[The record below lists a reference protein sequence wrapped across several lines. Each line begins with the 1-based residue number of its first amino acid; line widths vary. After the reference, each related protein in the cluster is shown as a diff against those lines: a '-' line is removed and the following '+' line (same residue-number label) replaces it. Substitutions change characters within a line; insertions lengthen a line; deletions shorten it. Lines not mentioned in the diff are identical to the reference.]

1 MNRCTVSFS
10 FCGYNLFKINILS
23 QEDKNM
29 KEEEL
34 YNPEEDDYFNMPYTD
49 LEEWRDLPIRHYYVH
64 GGFKGT
70 DIDGENEVRF
80 CFYFPEKEKYEG
92 RFYQYLSPA
101 PEDEHESEHLTG
113 EDDKISFALTH
124 GAYYVVSNQGG
135 FVPAMGKRLYRA
147 SSNTALYS
155 RKIAEKVYGTEE
167 RPFGYVFG
175 GSGGSFKT
183 MSCIESTKDVWDGA
197 VPYVL
202 ANPMA
207 TPNVFCPRV
216 RAMRVLREDGLKKVV
231 DAMEPGGSGDIFEG
245 LDRVAKDV
253 LMEATR
259 MGFPKRGW
267 FSWPTMG
274 DGALMVLAPNIYKIF
289 PSYFTDFWIKP
300 GFAGSD
306 PESSESRDRV
316 KFKTMVTELIKP
328 EKKSDEQ
335 YTSVDNSW
343 INTMIGSQDTPRI
356 RISEM
361 PPAGSYI
368 FHCRIRIMDG
378 KAVGKEVPVEK
389 IEDGII
395 TVSSAF
401 DGSNSGNVLEG
412 LAVGDTIVIDN
423 SDYLAMQT
431 FERHQVPDESYK
443 VYDQF
448 RGSDGKPLYPQL
460 PFLLAPGI
468 AMGAGGSVPCGKIN
482 GKVIAICSIL
492 DESALAWHGDWY
504 RQAVHREKNGQEDTC
519 FRLYYNDH
527 CIHDD
532 RAGYLEDT
540 QHQVDYL
547 GILHQALLDIA
558 AWCERGIAPR
568 ATTNYKFDDGQ
579 IEVPETAEE
588 RGGLQPVVKAYA
600 DGKKCVTVKT
610 GEEVAFTAVIDVP
623 CEEDT
628 VTAAAWD
635 FEKTDDFSHECT
647 LVRSENS
654 QSVQVRTCHAFATP
668 GTYFPV
674 IKVKSC
680 RKGREKDI
688 FVQCKNLDRVRVIVE
703 DR

>member
-1 MNRCTVSFS
+1 M
-10 FCGYNLFKINILS
+10 
-23 QEDKNM
+23 
-29 KEEEL
+29 EEEL
-34 YNPEEDDYFNMPYTD
+34 YNPEEDNSFKEPYTD
-49 LEEWRDLPIRHYYVH
+49 TEEWRDLPVRHFYVH

-113 EDDKISFALTH
+113 EDDKITFALTH

-135 FVPAMGKRLYRA
+135 FVPPMGQRLYRA
-147 SSNTALYS
+147 SSNTAVFG
-155 RKIAEKVYGTEE
+155 RKLAKKLYGTEA

-183 MSCIESTKDVWDGA
+183 MSCMESTKGVWDGA

-216 RAMRVLREDGLKKVV
+216 RAMRVLRGEGLKKVV
-231 DAMEPGGSGDIFEG
+231 DAMEPGGSGDIYAG
-245 LDRVAKDV
+245 LSDIQTEV
-253 LMEATR
+253 LKEATK

-274 DGALMVLAPNIYKIF
+274 DGALMVLAPSIYKIF
-289 PSYFTDFWIKP
+289 PDYFTDFWIKP
-300 GFAGSD
+300 GFAGAD
-306 PESSESRDRV
+306 PDSSESRDRV
-316 KFKTMVTELIKP
+316 KFKTVVTELIKP
-328 EKKSDEQ
+328 EKKADEQ
-335 YTSVDNSW
+335 HTSVDNSW
-343 INTMIGSQDTPRI
+343 INTMIGSQDTPRV
-356 RISEM
+356 RIAEM
-361 PPAGSYI
+361 PPEGSYI
-368 FHCRIRIMDG
+368 FHCRIRVMNG
-378 KAVGKEVPVEK
+378 KAVGKEMPIDK
-389 IEDGII
+389 IEDSVI

-401 DGSNSGNVLEG
+401 DGSNEGNALEG

-431 FERHQVPDESYK
+431 FERHQVPDESYT

-448 RGSDGKPLYPQL
+448 RDKDGRPLYPQL

-468 AMGAGGSVPCGKIN
+468 AMSAGGSVPCGKIN
-482 GKVIAICSIL
+482 GKVIAVCSIL

-504 RQAVHREKNGQEDTC
+504 RKAVRREKDGGEDSC
-519 FRLYYNDH
+519 FRLYYNDN

-532 RAGYLEDT
+532 RAGYLDDP
-540 QHQVDYL
+540 QHQIDYL
-547 GILHQALLDIA
+547 GILHQALLDVA
-558 AWCERGIAPR
+558 AWCEKGIAPR
-568 ATTNYKFDDGQ
+568 ATTNYVLNDGQ
-579 IEVPETAEE
+579 IEVPENAKD
-588 RGGLQPVVKAYA
+588 RGGLQPVVKACVN
-600 DGKKCVTVKT
+600 GRKCVTVKT
-610 GEEVAFTAVIDVP
+610 GEEVHFSADIEVP
-623 CEEDT
+623 YEEDS
-628 VTAAAWD
+628 VTEAAWD
-635 FEKTDDFSHECT
+635 FEKTNDFSSGCELNRSGDSET
-647 LVRSENS
+647 VNVRAE
-654 QSVQVRTCHAFATP
+654 HKFEKP

-680 RKGREKDI
+680 RKGYEKDI

-703 DR
+703 